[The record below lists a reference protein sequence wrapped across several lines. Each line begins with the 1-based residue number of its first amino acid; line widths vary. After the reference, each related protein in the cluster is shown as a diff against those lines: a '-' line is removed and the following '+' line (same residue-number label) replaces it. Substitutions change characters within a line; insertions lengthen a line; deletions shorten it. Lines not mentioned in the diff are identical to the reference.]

1 MFVTYCNK
9 NRRKKIFVVVGS
21 LNRMLDGIKYSQA
34 KNIQITIIRRHSKYI
49 LANNTDRMRI
59 FSPPRVIKGIST

>member
-9 NRRKKIFVVVGS
+9 NRREKIFVVADS
-21 LNRMLDGIKYSQA
+21 LNALLDGIKYSRA

-49 LANNTDRMRI
+49 LANNTDRMR
-59 FSPPRVIKGIST
+59 FFQPPRVIKGIST